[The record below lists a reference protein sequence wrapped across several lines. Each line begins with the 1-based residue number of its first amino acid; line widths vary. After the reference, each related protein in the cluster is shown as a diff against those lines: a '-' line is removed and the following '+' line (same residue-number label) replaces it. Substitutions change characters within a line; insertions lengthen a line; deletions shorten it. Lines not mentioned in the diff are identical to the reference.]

1 MNALT
6 PRHMDI
12 YNYIR
17 TYLQA
22 TGGISPTQMEIAR
35 RFRYAGVPTIHG
47 KLHDLKRHG
56 LIDWLPKRERSIW
69 LTQPQYNPSPKPKVV
84 TPHGVAQ
91 LRLVP
96 VQGVF
101 A

>member
-1 MNALT
+1 MNELT

-22 TGGISPTQMEIAR
+22 SGGISPTQMEIAR
-35 RFRYAGVPTIHG
+35 RFRYAGVATIHG

-69 LTQPQYNPSPKPKVV
+69 LTQAQHNPSPKPTLLTSV
-84 TPHGVAQ
+84 GAMR

>member
-1 MNALT
+1 MNPLT

-22 TGGISPTQMEIAR
+22 TGGISPTQMEIAK
-35 RFRYAGVPTIHG
+35 RFRYAGVATIHG

-56 LIDWLPKRERSIW
+56 LIDWLPRRERSIW
-69 LTQPQYNPSPKPKVV
+69 LRQNQHNPSPKPKLLTAHGA
-84 TPHGVAQ
+84 TP
-91 LRLVP
+91 LRLIP
-96 VQGVF
+96 IKGVF

>member
-1 MNALT
+1 MNDLT
-6 PRHMDI
+6 PSHMEI

-17 TYLQA
+17 TYLTA

-35 RFRYAGVPTIHG
+35 RFRYAGVATIHG

-69 LTQPQYNPSPKPKVV
+69 LTQFQAAPRPMLSSAAMGSAP
-84 TPHGVAQ
+84 